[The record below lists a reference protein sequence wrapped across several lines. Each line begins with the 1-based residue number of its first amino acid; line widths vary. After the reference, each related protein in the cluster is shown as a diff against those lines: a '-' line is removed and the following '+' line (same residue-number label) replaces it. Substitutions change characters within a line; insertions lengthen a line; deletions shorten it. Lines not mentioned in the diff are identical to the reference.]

1 MKKSTFLIEIQ
12 KRLPDDIIV
21 QDETTFDFT
30 DDECISI
37 LCWIK
42 YFNHH
47 YEEFGKNELP
57 KIIFPIVSKRL
68 RLDFGLY
75 ITKCNLENNFGK
87 YIIYITQ
94 NGQLLNGTYKK
105 NITLKELINTWKL

>member
-1 MKKSTFLIEIQ
+1 MKKQTILTKIQ
-12 KRLPDDIIV
+12 KRLPDDIIIC
-21 QDETTFDFT
+21 DETNFDFT

-47 YEEFGKNELP
+47 YAEFGKNKLP
-57 KIIFPIVSKRL
+57 KIIFPIISKRL

-75 ITKCNLENNFGK
+75 QTKANNEPNSGK

-94 NGQLLNGTYKK
+94 NGQMLNGLYEK
-105 NITLKELINTWKL
+105 NASLTDLIITWQL